1 MRGVRFTAATAV
13 LVVAGG
19 MTLSCGSSTSED
31 GQDAAAR
38 DELTVGIKFDQPG
51 LGEMGADGEPTGF
64 DVDVARY
71 IAAELGVPDDGI
83 TWREVPSAEREEM
96 IDSGQV
102 DLVVATYSITMERK
116 QKVAFAGPYFLT
128 GQDLL
133 VKVGDTDIQG
143 PGDLD
148 GKAVCTAAGSTSAEK
163 IRQDFSDGVRL
174 ATEAT
179 YSQCVDALLE
189 GTVDAV
195 STDDVIL
202 AGYAA
207 QRPEELRV
215 VGHTFTRERYGVG
228 VNQDD
233 PELQEAVTAAIEQMI
248 DDGSWQESLE
258 RHVGPSGYPLPEPP
272 RVFHMVGD
280 VEETAAEPADPELLA
295 ATERLAD
302 EINAHHWA
310 GVIDLTCESYR
321 PQLEQIIEQLVPKF
335 DTNIPPEVTKK
346 IGHQFDF
353 LEVRQSDPATGIGF
367 AQGVLVNVPAEYDEY
382 FLDGDYTITMEKQD
396 ESWLMCGVAAE
407 FEGDF

>member
-13 LVVAGG
+13 LAVAGG
-19 MTLSCGSSTSED
+19 MTLSCGSSTTED
-31 GQDAAAR
+31 GTDVAAR

-71 IAAELGVPDDGI
+71 IAAELGVPDAGI
-83 TWREVPSAEREEM
+83 TWREVPSAQREEM
-96 IDSGQV
+96 IESGQV

-116 QKVAFAGPYFLT
+116 REVSFAGPYFLT

-133 VKVGDTDIQG
+133 VKAGDTEIQG

-163 IRQDFSDGVRL
+163 IRQDFSDDVRL
-174 ATEAT
+174 STEAT

-215 VGHTFTRERYGVG
+215 VGHT
-228 VNQDD
+228 
-233 PELQEAVTAAIEQMI
+233 
-248 DDGSWQESLE
+248 
-258 RHVGPSGYPLPEPP
+258 
-272 RVFHMVGD
+272 
-280 VEETAAEPADPELLA
+280 
-295 ATERLAD
+295 
-302 EINAHHWA
+302 
-310 GVIDLTCESYR
+310 
-321 PQLEQIIEQLVPKF
+321 
-335 DTNIPPEVTKK
+335 
-346 IGHQFDF
+346 
-353 LEVRQSDPATGIGF
+353 
-367 AQGVLVNVPAEYDEY
+367 
-382 FLDGDYTITMEKQD
+382 LDRK
-396 ESWLMCGVAAE
+396 SVV
-407 FEGDF
+407 